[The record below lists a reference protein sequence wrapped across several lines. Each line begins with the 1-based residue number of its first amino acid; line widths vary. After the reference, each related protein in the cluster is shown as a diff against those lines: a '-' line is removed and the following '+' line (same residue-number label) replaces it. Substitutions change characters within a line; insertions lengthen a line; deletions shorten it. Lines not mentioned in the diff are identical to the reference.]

1 MLSRRHF
8 LAFSASLVAAPRL
21 AFGQGSGDGSAKRIL
36 KFVPAAD
43 LSVLDPITA
52 SANITR
58 DHAFLVFDTLYG
70 SNAELEP
77 SLQMLGAEDV
87 SADGLKWTLT
97 LRDGLKFH
105 DGTPVRA
112 EDCVTS
118 IKRWWKRDL
127 LGQSLAKVTADLSA
141 PDDKTIVFTLSQPY
155 PRLPATLGKTG
166 ANICAIMPARLAA
179 TDPNTPVTEI
189 VGSGPFRFVAG
200 ERIPGSL
207 VVYERFED
215 YVPQP
220 NGVPSFTAG
229 PKIAKFDRIEWHIIP
244 DSATAISALTNG
256 EVDWVAQPLLDL
268 LPVVQGNPDI
278 TVARVDTFGMIGV
291 MRPNFLMPPFDNPE
305 IRKVVMRAIDQRT
318 FMAAISGDTDLTH
331 TPAGFFTPGTPM
343 ASDAGFDIIEAPK
356 DYDKLKQELID
367 AGYKGERVV
376 VMTPADF
383 PTINA
388 IATVGAALLTRLGM
402 DVDLQ
407 TMDWGT
413 VVQRR
418 EQGSAGCGRLE
429 RVLHLLAGSRQRRSH
444 RPPAH
449 SRHGRARLVRLADAS
464 QARSAAHRLDRG
476 RRDGGEEGDRGGPA
490 TRLLRG
496 GPLLPA
502 RAAPPAGGIPL
513 RSPRHAEGLLHIL
526 GRQSRL
532 IRRPVLRIGGE
543 ADRVPASSTLT
554 GALREC

>member
-36 KFVPAAD
+36 RFVPAAD

-305 IRKVVMRAIDQRT
+305 IRKIVMRAIDQRT

-418 EQGSAGCGRLE
+418 ANK
-429 RVLHLLAGSRQRRSH
+429 
-444 RPPAH
+444 
-449 SRHGRARLVRLADAS
+449 
-464 QARSAAHRLDRG
+464 
-476 RRDGGEEGDRGGPA
+476 GPQD
-490 TRLLRG
+490 
-496 GPLLPA
+496 
-502 RAAPPAGGIPL
+502 AGGWNVFFTYWQ
-513 RSPRHAEGLLHIL
+513 GLDSVDPTAHP
-526 GRQSRL
+526 L
-532 IRRPVLRIGGE
+532 IRGTGE
-543 ADRVPASSTLT
+543 HAWFGWPTLPKLE
-554 GALREC
+554 ALRTAWIAAAGMEEKKAIAADLQRACFEEAPYFPLGQLLQPAAFRSDLHDMPKGFSTFWGVNRA